1 MAQGFWWTNQR
12 EELYSKF
19 IKDLEEKGG
28 NIIGCQAT
36 TKSRI
41 SSGRM
46 MNFRFAITSIKIRR
60 YSTYFEKMKKKGRK
74 REKKREEGVESSSS
88 YGMQRSLWEL
98 ISRWINGRGTFAIR
112 EREREREW
120 ERMSESERERKRERE
135 TWWSSESDFN
145 GSGGGGGGC
154 GSGGDGGGSVVMV
167 VVTVLVAS

>member
-1 MAQGFWWTNQR
+1 MAQEFWWTNQR

-60 YSTYFEKMKKKGRK
+60 YFTYFEKMKKKGRK
-74 REKKREEGVESSSS
+74 EKRGSSLLLVTACRDHCENWLAVELT
-88 YGMQRSLWEL
+88 GAARL
-98 ISRWINGRGTFAIR
+98 RF
-112 EREREREW
+112 ERERERK
-120 ERMSESERERKRERE
+120 RMREVENKFLISER
-135 TWWSSESDFN
+135 
-145 GSGGGGGGC
+145 
-154 GSGGDGGGSVVMV
+154 
-167 VVTVLVAS
+167 